1 MTWELYDKLIATLV
15 NVAMVAYIVWAL
27 YMFKKHGAR
36 RIFIWLGLAPGD
48 LEEDEMNQKSIT
60 TVSVPDSV
68 ASRVFVLMECG
79 TPTCTSVSS

>member
-36 RIFIWLGLAPGD
+36 RIFILLGLAPCD
-48 LEEDEMNQKSIT
+48 LEEVEINQK
-60 TVSVPDSV
+60 
-68 ASRVFVLMECG
+68 
-79 TPTCTSVSS
+79 